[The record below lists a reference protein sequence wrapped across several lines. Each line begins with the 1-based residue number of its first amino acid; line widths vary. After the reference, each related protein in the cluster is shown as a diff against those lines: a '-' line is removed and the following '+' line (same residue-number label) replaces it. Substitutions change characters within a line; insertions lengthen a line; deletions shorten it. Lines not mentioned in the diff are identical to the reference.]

1 LQLLK
6 EEVQLVLDFGLP
18 QSGEKRVTLRKF
30 LLGKHRDAG
39 DFLNGGL
46 FVVTLILGT
55 VLGRTLKKFNFCD
68 NFFKDFYIF
77 TCFGV
82 FFLAKL

>member
-55 VLGRTLKKFNFCD
+55 VLGRTLKKFD
-68 NFFKDFYIF
+68 FFDKFFSGIFF
-77 TCFGV
+77 TCSGV
-82 FFLAKL
+82 FFLAKQ